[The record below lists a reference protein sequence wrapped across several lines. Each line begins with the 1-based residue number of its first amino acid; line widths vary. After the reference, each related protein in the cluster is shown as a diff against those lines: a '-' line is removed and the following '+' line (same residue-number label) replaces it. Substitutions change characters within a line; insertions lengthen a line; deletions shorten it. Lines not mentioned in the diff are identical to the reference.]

1 MNFYNHIFY
10 LFILSYLFP
19 IVITNDM
26 SENLK
31 QTENY
36 NYEYPAIKKM
46 SSAEKFFILL
56 NDNIRIYESDL
67 QSGYN
72 VRNFTNEQNIES
84 NIDNEKT
91 VLSEFIHNNKS
102 YILCLTKGKH
112 LFIANES
119 NIIHESQ
126 LNITSNNSIGYYY
139 NLIPYKQNQ
148 FLISFIS
155 KEIAK
160 ENTTEKESFL
170 YYYLRIKFF
179 LYNLN
184 DINNPQINDNM
195 PTIYGLKYFT
205 DYYLSCQ
212 ITYDE
217 KVVCFYKNSFANLT
231 AALLNITDNNISKMR
246 TINSSLK
253 SPYFIKSCLS
263 KDKKK
268 SFISYKDKMN
278 KTFYAIYDN
287 EENTFEEMNDIQS
300 FENCEKTDIQFF
312 EEKNEYIFFCQNK
325 NKDLFV
331 LKINED
337 FTTIDKAKI
346 PLSKCAEIN
355 SISIIYSQSI
365 DYSLI
370 YDCKYDSE
378 TQWNILIYKR
388 IFSYDLNSFLEELTE
403 GNINIE
409 VIVENIKEIMN
420 YVEIGENYEVK
431 KEDFNLVIKPTNA
444 SYLEETTHANFTECE
459 NILREENNIDSS
471 RIITFLQL
479 EIKSNNDASLTNKVE
494 YQAYDDQKNL
504 LDLRNCKNI
513 EMFYAIKDGSL
524 NMSTI
529 SNFKDLGV
537 DLFDIYDS
545 FFNDICRPHSEG
557 DNDVVLEDRIKN
569 LYQNYSLCDEGC
581 EYKGFNI
588 KYKVI
593 SCDCQVKKNLSLE
606 EESLNIQQF
615 DEIEIE
621 SNFGLIKCYELVF
634 SLEGKAK
641 NIGFWIHF
649 CITLIHI
656 PLVIIICKN
665 GIKPIEDFIIDEMT
679 KHGYIKKKLSSKKLK
694 RSTTNRKSKAHSPPP
709 KYKENKTNNRN
720 VKKKKIGDNSSVN
733 KVKNSESDI
742 IDFINPNKNNQ
753 SMINSKS
760 KMGKKPKKKIKKKKN
775 KTKKE
780 NFLLISKSKPKN
792 SIKENIGVLPTQSI
806 EKDKKI
812 KKKINVKESNDG
824 KTFNYIL
831 ININLNNLKD
841 DVPKNSYCILN
852 NYTFEEAIRYDLRS
866 TLEIL
871 YIYLLSKQEIFHAFL
886 YRSPLESFP
895 LRLCLLMFIFCSDLA
910 LNAIFY
916 LDDKISEKYKSAKN
930 MFLFAFS
937 DNLTIIL
944 LSTLLGFVFMTLFTN
959 LSNSTNDIREIF
971 KNEETKL
978 KKNKKYV
985 VTEKRK
991 NEITNEIKGILKK
1004 HKVKVTILLIIEI
1017 SLVLFFWYYVTAFC
1031 HVYYKT
1037 QTSWLIDS
1045 LLSMLSRFFMVLI
1058 LTLLFAKIYRMA
1070 VDSKIHC
1077 IYKIALFFYCFG

>member
-1 MNFYNHIFY
+1 MNFFNQIFY

-19 IVITNDM
+19 IIITKDS
-26 SENLK
+26 SENLI

-36 NYEYPAIKKM
+36 NYEYPVIKKM
-46 SSAEKFFILL
+46 RSSGNFLILM
-56 NDNIRIYESDL
+56 NKNIHFYKSDL
-67 QSGYN
+67 QSGN
-72 VRNFTNEQNIES
+72 LLLNFTTEQNIES

-91 VLSEFIHNNKS
+91 VLSEFIYKNNS

-119 NIIHESQ
+119 SIIHEDKLS
-126 LNITSNNSIGYYY
+126 ITTNNSIGYYY
-139 NLIPYKQNQ
+139 NLIPYKENQ

-155 KEIAK
+155 KEIVNKNETGK
-160 ENTTEKESFL
+160 ELFL

-179 LYNLN
+179 LYNIN
-184 DINNPQINDNM
+184 DINHPRIDRITE
-195 PTIYGLKYFT
+195 TIYGLKYFT

-212 ITYDE
+212 IISNDQR
-217 KVVCFYKNSFANLT
+217 VVCFYKNSFAYLT
-231 AALLNITDNNISKMR
+231 AALLNITDNKISKMR
-246 TINSSLK
+246 TINSSLQK
-253 SPYFIKSCLS
+253 PYFIKSCLS
-263 KDKKK
+263 KDKRK

-287 EENTFEEMNDIQS
+287 ENNIFEEMNNIQS
-300 FENCEKTDIQFF
+300 FEDCEKTDIQFF
-312 EEKNEYIFFCQNK
+312 DEKNEYIFFCENK
-325 NKDLFV
+325 NKDIFA
-331 LKINED
+331 LKINEN
-337 FTTIDKAKI
+337 FTTIDKTKI

-355 SISIIYSQSI
+355 SISVFYSESY

-378 TQWNILIYKR
+378 TQWNILIYKK
-388 IFSYDLNSFLEELTE
+388 IFSYDLNSFLEELME
-403 GNINIE
+403 GNVNTK

-444 SYLEETTHANFTECE
+444 SYLEESTHANFTECE
-459 NILREENNIDSS
+459 NILRQENNIDSS

-479 EIKSNNDASLTNKVE
+479 EIINNNDASLTNKVE
-494 YQAYDDQKNL
+494 YQAYDDQRNL
-504 LDLRNCKNI
+504 LDLSKCTNI
-513 EMFYAIKDGSL
+513 EMFYSVKDDSL
-524 NMSTI
+524 NMSKI
-529 SNFKDLGV
+529 SDFKDLGV

-588 KYKVI
+588 RYKVI
-593 SCDCQVKKNLSLE
+593 SCDCQIKKNISLE

-621 SNFGLIKCYELVF
+621 SNFGLIKCYQLVF

-656 PLVIIICKN
+656 PLVFIICKN

-679 KHGYIKKKLSSKKLK
+679 KHGYIKKQSSNKKLK
-694 RSTTNRKSKAHSPPP
+694 NSTTKKSKIHSPPP
-709 KYKENKTNNRN
+709 KYKESKTNNRN
-720 VKKKKIGDNSSVN
+720 VKIKSGDNSSVN

-742 IDFINPNKNNQ
+742 IDFINPNKNSQ

-760 KMGKKPKKKIKKKKN
+760 KMGKKPKKKVKKKKN
-775 KTKKE
+775 KSKKE
-780 NFLLISKSKPKN
+780 NLLLISKSKTKL
-792 SIKENIGVLPTQSI
+792 SSKGKIDALPTQSI
-806 EKDKKI
+806 EKDKI
-812 KKKINVKESNDG
+812 VKKKINIKETKDG
-824 KTFNYIL
+824 KTFNYFL

-852 NYTFEEAIRYDLRS
+852 NYTFQEAIKYDMRS

-871 YIYLLSKQEIFHAFL
+871 YIFLLSKQEIFHAFL

-916 LDDKISEKYKSAKN
+916 LDDKISDKYKSAKN
-930 MFLFAFS
+930 LFLFAFS

-944 LSTLLGFVFMTLFTN
+944 LSTLLGFIFMTLFTN

-971 KNEETKL
+971 KNEELKL
-978 KKNKKYV
+978 KENKKYV

-1004 HKVKVTILLIIEI
+1004 HKIKVTILLIIEI

-1031 HVYYKT
+1031 HVYYNT

-1045 LLSMLSRFFMVLI
+1045 VLSMVSRFFIVLI
-1058 LTLLFAKIYRMA
+1058 FSLLFSKIYRMA